1 MERASIELKNIYL
14 DYENDRILDNVS
26 LSIKD
31 GDFVTL
37 LGPSGC
43 GKPTTLRII
52 AGFVQPDKGDV
63 YFDGKRI
70 NDLPAYKRPVNTV
83 FQRYA
88 LFPHLNV
95 FDNVAFGLK
104 IQKVPKAEIR
114 ERVLKMLEIVDL
126 KGYERRRIQK
136 LSGGQ
141 QQRVAIAR
149 ALVNNPKV
157 LLLDEPLGALDLK
170 LRKDMQIELMD
181 IHKKTGVTFIYVTH
195 DQEEALTMSDMVVVM
210 KDGVIQQQGRPEDI
224 YNEPENAF
232 VADFIG
238 ESNIF
243 DAVMLEDYK
252 VSFCGRDFECL
263 DGGFG
268 VNKPVDV
275 VIRPEDIDLV
285 EPGKAPLTGVVDN
298 VVFKGVHYE
307 MTIKCGGLF
316 WLVHSTKCQ
325 PVGAQ
330 VGLDFGP
337 DDIHIMK
344 RLFDGDKN
352 VVEGE
357 VTAEDTITFLD
368 VEFTREN
375 LGLPEGTKVRLT
387 ISPKDI
393 EVVST
398 DHADLTVY
406 LESLIYKGDYNE
418 LIVYVYNHEQSLL
431 LHSYL
436 DQQVATDIG
445 IKFHTKNILVEPLP
459 EEEVSGDED

>member
-43 GKPTTLRII
+43 GKTTTLRII

-195 DQEEALTMSDMVVVM
+195 DQEEALTMSDTVVVM
-210 KDGVIQQQGRPEDI
+210 KDGVIQQQRQARGHLQR
-224 YNEPENAF
+224 A
-232 VADFIG
+232 G
-238 ESNIF
+238 KR
-243 DAVMLEDYK
+243 L
-252 VSFCGRDFECL
+252 CGRLHRRKQHLRRRD
-263 DGGFG
+263 
-268 VNKPVDV
+268 
-275 VIRPEDIDLV
+275 
-285 EPGKAPLTGVVDN
+285 A
-298 VVFKGVHYE
+298 
-307 MTIKCGGLF
+307 GGL
-316 WLVHSTKCQ
+316 Q
-325 PVGAQ
+325 G
-330 VGLDFGP
+330 
-337 DDIHIMK
+337 
-344 RLFDGDKN
+344 
-352 VVEGE
+352 
-357 VTAEDTITFLD
+357 
-368 VEFTREN
+368 
-375 LGLPEGTKVRLT
+375 
-387 ISPKDI
+387 
-393 EVVST
+393 
-398 DHADLTVY
+398 
-406 LESLIYKGDYNE
+406 
-418 LIVYVYNHEQSLL
+418 LL
-431 LHSYL
+431 LRP
-436 DQQVATDIG
+436 G
-445 IKFHTKNILVEPLP
+445 F
-459 EEEVSGDED
+459 